1 MTTAHD
7 GTHHAQALEE
17 ILEYSDTIIA
27 ARPRRKAQAV
37 AAVGHLA
44 HAIDALA
51 AVIRCAIEQHT
62 ETANELDT
70 LRSMYRERI
79 TEAAAAD
86 RTIGGLERG
95 LHRAEQ
101 DLRAARNELR
111 ARSNSLDD
119 LRTLRNVDLAALRE
133 QGERLTEAE
142 TRIENETRS
151 RRHYEAA
158 MQTAESHVRAA
169 TNKLEQVEGMYVDAA
184 AANVELTER
193 ISALETVLRSY
204 EARLDGERMA
214 HDNAR
219 QNLSDALIE
228 IGRLT
233 ERHERLT
240 RHEEILDG
248 VRDGDV
254 VELGGVKMQACDEYG
269 RTDTDRALAA
279 AAERIADLEARP
291 TAEVVQ
297 AAARILADRADTAE
311 QHTHTPD
318 TGAHTR

>member
-37 AAVGHLA
+37 AAIGHLA

-79 TEAAAAD
+79 TAAAAAD

-101 DLRAARNELR
+101 DLRATRNELR
-111 ARSNSLDD
+111 ARSNGLDAALVRATGAEANERAARRDLAD

-133 QGERLTEAE
+133 QGERLTETETELTHAE
-142 TRIENETRS
+142 TRN
-151 RRHYEAA
+151 A
-158 MQTAESHVRAA
+158 
-169 TNKLEQVEGMYVDAA
+169 
-184 AANVELTER
+184 
-193 ISALETVLRSY
+193 ALEAVLRTY
-204 EARLDGERMA
+204 EARLDGERRA
-214 HDNAR
+214 HDK
-219 QNLSDALIE
+219 NLSDALIE

-233 ERHERLT
+233 ERDERLT

-248 VRDGDV
+248 VRGGDV

-297 AAARILADRADTAE
+297 AAARILAERVDTAE